1 MEEYM
6 RVVFMGTPDFS
17 VPALEKI
24 ADKHEVVAVVTQQ
37 DRPKGRGHK
46 MQFTPI
52 KEKAVE
58 LNIPVYQPEKVKNPE
73 FVQVLKELKPDVI
86 VVIAFGQ
93 ILSKEI
99 LDLPKYG
106 CINVHASLLP
116 EYRGAAPIQWAV
128 IDGKKESGVT
138 TMYMAEGLDTGD
150 IIDKKIV
157 ELDKKETGGSLFD
170 KLSAKGAALCVHT
183 LAELEKGTITPQ
195 KQGESTTEYAKMLN
209 KKSGEIDWTKTAV
222 EIERLIRGL
231 NPWPSAYT
239 QWEGKTMKI
248 WEAEV
253 EDVVE
258 TIDTHEPGTITE
270 VTKHGFKVQTGEGRL
285 AIKSL
290 QIPGKKRMEADA
302 FLRGY
307 HIETGEKLG

>member
-1 MEEYM
+1 M
-6 RVVFMGTPDFS
+6 RILFMGTPDFAAAS
-17 VPALEKI
+17 LKAMTDAGL
-24 ADKHEVVAVVTQQ
+24 DVVGVVSQP

-46 MQFTPI
+46 LVPTDV
-52 KEKAVE
+52 KAAALE
-58 LNIPVYQPEKVKNPE
+58 AGIENIYQPEKLRNGELQP
-73 FVQVLKELKPDVI
+73 VLDKLKPELI
-86 VVIAFGQ
+86 VVVAYGK
-93 ILSKEI
+93 ILPDYI
-99 LDLPKYG
+99 IDYPKYG

-116 EYRGAAPIQWAV
+116 KYRGAGPIQWAIINGEKV
-128 IDGKKESGVT
+128 TGVT
-138 TMYMAEGLDTGD
+138 TMKMDSGLDTGD
-150 IIDKKIV
+150 MLEKV
-157 ELDKKETGGSLFD
+157 EITLDKKETGGSLFD

-307 HIETGEKLG
+307 HIEEGEKLG

>member
-1 MEEYM
+1 M
-6 RVVFMGTPDFS
+6 RILFMGTPDFAAAS
-17 VPALEKI
+17 LKAMTDAGL
-24 ADKHEVVAVVTQQ
+24 DVVGVVSQP

-46 MQFTPI
+46 LVPTDV
-52 KEKAVE
+52 KAAALE
-58 LNIPVYQPEKVKNPE
+58 AGIENIYQPEKLRNGELQP
-73 FVQVLKELKPDVI
+73 VLDKLKPELI
-86 VVIAFGQ
+86 VVVAYGK
-93 ILSKEI
+93 ILPDYI
-99 LDLPKYG
+99 IDYPKYG
-106 CINVHASLLP
+106 CVNVHASLLP
-116 EYRGAAPIQWAV
+116 KYRGAGPIQWAIINGEKV
-128 IDGKKESGVT
+128 TGVT
-138 TMYMAEGLDTGD
+138 TMKMDSGLDTGD
-150 IIDKKIV
+150 MLEKV
-157 ELDKKETGGSLFD
+157 EITLDKKETGGSLFD
-170 KLSAKGAALCVHT
+170 KLSAKGATLCVHT